1 MAAPHQAGS
10 PPADEDVSDLAVP
23 ALVPGTELIGRYQGS
38 GHREAPYLVRR
49 PDGQILQL
57 SHLLYLVAA
66 GLDGRRSFAELAA
79 RLSDESGRGVTPGQ
93 VFFLVENRLRL
104 AGIVAA
110 DSETDRPPEAAPK
123 GRDRLLALKFRVAL
137 VPEHTVAIIARVF
150 QPLFWPPV
158 VVVVLV
164 AFVVADVLL
173 AVQGGAEQVV
183 AGAKDL
189 LNRPEQILLVVGVLI
204 VAGVFHEC
212 GHVAA
217 CRYGGARPGAM
228 GVGIYLVWPA
238 MYSTVTDSYRLSR
251 TGRLR
256 TDLGGLYF
264 NVIAMLVM
272 IVAYAQTSFPWLLAA
287 LLAWQATSV
296 WQLLP
301 SIRFDGYYIL
311 SDLVGVPDLF
321 DRMGPTLRSLLPG
334 RRPHPRVQELKPWVR
349 RVITVWV
356 VLVIP
361 FMAYWIVAF
370 LVLAPYVLPTVWQAL
385 VLQCNGVGSSI
396 QAGDAAGAVVGVL
409 RLALLVLPWAGITLV
424 LTNLVRQFV
433 RFLRKW
439 RARRALEPR

>member
-10 PPADEDVSDLAVP
+10 PPADEDVAGLAVP

-66 GLDGRRSFAELAA
+66 GLDGRRSFAGLAT
-79 RLSDESGRGVTPGQ
+79 RLSDESGCGVTPGQ

-158 VVVVLV
+158 VVVVLL

-173 AVQGGAEQVV
+173 AVHGGAEQVV

-189 LNRPEQILLVVGVLI
+189 LNQPEQILLVVGVLI
-204 VAGVFHEC
+204 VAGMFHEC

-238 MYSTVTDSYRLSR
+238 MYSTVTESYRLSR
-251 TGRLR
+251 GGRLR

-272 IVAYAQTSFPWLLAA
+272 IVTYAQTGFPWLLAA

-301 SIRFDGYYIL
+301 SSGF
-311 SDLVGVPDLF
+311 
-321 DRMGPTLRSLLPG
+321 T
-334 RRPHPRVQELKPWVR
+334 
-349 RVITVWV
+349 
-356 VLVIP
+356 
-361 FMAYWIVAF
+361 
-370 LVLAPYVLPTVWQAL
+370 
-385 VLQCNGVGSSI
+385 
-396 QAGDAAGAVVGVL
+396 
-409 RLALLVLPWAGITLV
+409 
-424 LTNLVRQFV
+424 
-433 RFLRKW
+433 
-439 RARRALEPR
+439 

>member
-10 PPADEDVSDLAVP
+10 SPEDEDVAHLAVP
-23 ALVPGTELIGRYQGS
+23 ALVAGTELIGRYQGS

-49 PDGQILQL
+49 PEGQILQL
-57 SHLLYLVAA
+57 SYLLYLVAA
-66 GLDGRRSFAELAA
+66 GLDGRRSFADLAA
-79 RLSDESGRGVTPGQ
+79 RLSDESGRGITAGQ

-110 DSETDRPPEAAPK
+110 EFESDLPPEAARK

-137 VPEHTVAIIARVF
+137 VPEHVVAVIARVF

-158 VVVVLV
+158 VVVALA
-164 AFVVADVLL
+164 AFVVVDVLL
-173 AVQGGAEQVV
+173 AVHGGAEHVV
-183 AGAKDL
+183 ADAKEL
-189 LNRPEQILLVVGVLI
+189 LNQPEQILLVLLVLI
-204 VAGVFHEC
+204 LAGMFHEC

-251 TGRLR
+251 VGRLR

-264 NVIAMLVM
+264 NVIAMLIM
-272 IVAYAQTSFPWLLAA
+272 IIGYVQTGLPWLLAA
-287 LLAWQATSV
+287 LLAWQVTSF

-311 SDLVGVPDLF
+311 SDLVGAPDLF
-321 DRMGPTLRSLLPG
+321 DRMGPVLRSLLPG

-356 VLVIP
+356 VLTIP
-361 FMAYWIVAF
+361 FMAYWITAF
-370 LVLAPYVLPTVWQAL
+370 LLLAPYVLPTLWHSL
-385 VLQCNGVGSSI
+385 ILQWNITGGSI
-396 QAGDAAGAVVGVL
+396 QAGDAAGAAVGML
-409 RLALLVLPWAGITLV
+409 RLAMLVLPWAGITLV
-424 LTNLVRQFV
+424 LPNLTSQFA
-433 RFLRKW
+433 RSFRKW
-439 RARRALEPR
+439 RTRHTLEPR

>member
-10 PPADEDVSDLAVP
+10 PPADEDVAHLPVP
-23 ALVPGTELIGRYQGS
+23 ALVAGTELIGRYQGS

-49 PDGQILQL
+49 RDGQVLQL
-57 SHLLYLVAA
+57 SYLLYLAAA

-79 RLSDESGRGVTPGQ
+79 RLSGESERAITAGQ
-93 VFFLVENRLRL
+93 VFFLVENRLRP
-104 AGIVAA
+104 AGIVAV
-110 DSETDRPPEAAPK
+110 SESGAPPEKIPK

-137 VPEHTVAIIARVF
+137 VPERTVAVIARIF

-158 VVVVLV
+158 VIAVLA
-164 AFVVADVLL
+164 AFVFADVRL
-173 AVQGGAEQVV
+173 AVNGGAEQVV
-183 AGAKDL
+183 AGAKEL
-189 LNRPEQILLVVGVLI
+189 LNRPEQMLLVLGVLI
-204 VAGVFHEC
+204 VSGMFHEC

-251 TGRLR
+251 GGRLR
-256 TDLGGLYF
+256 TDLGGIYF

-272 IVAYAQTSFPWLLAA
+272 IAAYAPTGSAWLLAA
-287 LLAWQATSV
+287 FLAWQATTF

-301 SIRFDGYYIL
+301 SVRFDGYYIL

-321 DRMGPTLRSLLPG
+321 DRMGPVLRSLLPG

-361 FMAYWIVAF
+361 FMAYWIIAF
-370 LVLAPYVLPTVWQAL
+370 LLLAPHVLPTVWQAL
-385 VLQCNGVGSSI
+385 VLQWNGVGASVR
-396 QAGDAAGAVVGVL
+396 AGDLAAAAVGVL
-409 RLALLVLPWAGITLV
+409 RLALLVLPWAGLALV
-424 LTNLVRQFV
+424 LTNLTRQLVRAI
-433 RFLRKW
+433 RRW
-439 RARRALEPR
+439 RARRVSASR